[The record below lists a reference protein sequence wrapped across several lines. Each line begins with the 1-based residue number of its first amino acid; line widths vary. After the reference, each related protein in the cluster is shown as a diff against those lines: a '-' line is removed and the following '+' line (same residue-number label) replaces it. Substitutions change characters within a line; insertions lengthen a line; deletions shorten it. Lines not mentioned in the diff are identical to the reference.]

1 MMGGAEMPKSNL
13 FNEESREAAESIAKS
28 APALRYRIESWV
40 VSPGRGGAP
49 AQKGPAKGAPDEV
62 LVQFDVAYQTG
73 SARVTELK
81 QAGKIVPSGRRRRTR
96 TGRWA
101 AVLVHRNVALLN
113 EDKVAPSKHQYN
125 AVSNWALVCRSEL
138 AILEEAARYGE
149 ADRVRSEWKLVLKS
163 WRKLRA
169 YIREITS

>member
-28 APALRYRIESWV
+28 APALRYRIESWFF
-40 VSPGRGGAP
+40 SRGLEGATS
-49 AQKGPAKGAPDEV
+49 DEV
-62 LVQFDVAYQTG
+62 LVHFDVAYQTG